1 MDIGIGVTVAI
12 AVKVKFSSASFQV
25 DSVRVI
31 IHKAIYRDRFADSH
45 RHLQQALQ
53 PVASCDVQ
61 MNREII
67 IGS

>member
-25 DSVRVI
+25 VI
-31 IHKAIYRDRFADSH
+31 IHKTIYRDRFADSH